1 MNLNNEGFFI
11 NCSGIIPSF
20 DFDPSG
26 YRPYTIS
33 RKITFELNYCE
44 YCNSQLLNQ
53 ENRCSSCGAPKNSY
67 KVGQS
72 PKIKERNYYE

>member
-1 MNLNNEGFFI
+1 MNLNNEKFFVA
-11 NCSGIIPSF
+11 CSGSF
-20 DFDPSG
+20 LDLNYG
-26 YRPYTIS
+26 QNYY
-33 RKITFELNYCE
+33 KNYCE
-44 YCNSQLLNQ
+44 YCNSQLLSQ